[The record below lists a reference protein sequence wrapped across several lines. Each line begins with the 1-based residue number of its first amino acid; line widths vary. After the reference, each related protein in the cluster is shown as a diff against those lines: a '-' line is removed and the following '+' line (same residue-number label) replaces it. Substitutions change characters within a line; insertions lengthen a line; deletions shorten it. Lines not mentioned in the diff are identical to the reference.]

1 MIRRQRGM
9 ARFLQLLAGAAVLL
23 LAASPAA
30 MAGDDIVEVGVN
42 WGSQL
47 SHQLLPDSVVK
58 MLKKNGIAR
67 VKMFDA
73 DPWPVGALVDSGIE
87 VMLGIPNDM
96 LETMSSSYGN
106 AQDWVKENVTAYGDK
121 LKVKYVTY
129 ICLSHPAKPFMNHD
143 LALIGFLMT
152 NKMLLFA

>member
-1 MIRRQRGM
+1 MS
-9 ARFLQLLAGAAVLL
+9 RFLQLLAGAAVLL

-30 MAGDDIVEVGVN
+30 MADDDDIVEVGVN

-47 SHQLLPDSVVK
+47 SHPLLPDSVVK

-106 AQDWVKENVTAYGDK
+106 AQDWVNENVTAYGDK
-121 LKVKYVTY
+121 LKLKYVTY
-129 ICLSHPAKPFMNHD
+129 ISASRIILQCHSLIMTSH
-143 LALIGFLMT
+143 
-152 NKMLLFA
+152 

>member
-1 MIRRQRGM
+1 M

-23 LAASPAA
+23 LAASQPPAA
-30 MAGDDIVEVGVN
+30 MADDNNIVEVGVN

-47 SHQLLPDSVVK
+47 SHPLLPDSVVK

-67 VKMFDA
+67 VKLFDA

-106 AQDWVKENVTAYGDK
+106 AQDWVNENVTSYGDK
-121 LKVKYVTY
+121 LKLKY
-129 ICLSHPAKPFMNHD
+129 ICLSHHPAMPFMNW
-143 LALIGFLMT
+143 FSS
-152 NKMLLFA
+152 

>member
-1 MIRRQRGM
+1 MD
-9 ARFLQLLAGAAVLL
+9 RFLQLLAAGVAVLL
-23 LAASPAA
+23 LVAPPA
-30 MAGDDIVEVGVN
+30 MADDDIVEVGVN

-47 SHQLLPDSVVK
+47 SHPLLPGSVVK
-58 MLKKNGIAR
+58 MLKANRIAR

-73 DPWPVGALVDSGIE
+73 DSWPVGALVDSGIE

-121 LKVKYVTY
+121 LKLKYVT
-129 ICLSHPAKPFMNHD
+129 CT
-143 LALIGFLMT
+143 LISFQK
-152 NKMLLFA
+152 N